1 MVIHK
6 EFIKKKVYCQDKSK
20 INTND
25 YIVYYELV
33 ATYTYAIFSTHLYD
47 ILIWR
52 NVPGNLTV
60 LNGI

>member
-25 YIVYYELV
+25 YIVYYEFV
-33 ATYTYAIFSTHLYD
+33 ATYTYAIFLRIYMIYWYD
-47 ILIWR
+47 VMSQEI
-52 NVPGNLTV
+52 
-60 LNGI
+60 